1 MYQSDEIRPSPYRR
15 FSASIYLFVAVL
27 DLDESPFRI
36 HVKMSKV
43 PSTTVSSLAE
53 PDLVTSPTQTII
65 SISLEG
71 MSRCPPDFNL
81 HPAYTAQANLSP
93 PSRHVS
99 PEFSFRDRNVI
110 ADLPEKYPVQELNHF
125 SNTRRGSKLLHEDEE
140 AADSDAFVSQE
151 AQDCGIA
158 PQNTR
163 CQNGFV
169 SSKETMSVSQTMD
182 NV

>member
-1 MYQSDEIRPSPYRR
+1 
-15 FSASIYLFVAVL
+15 
-27 DLDESPFRI
+27 
-36 HVKMSKV
+36 MSKV
-43 PSTTVSSLAE
+43 PSTTVNSLAE

-65 SISLEG
+65 SNSLER
-71 MSRCPPDFNL
+71 MSQYPPNSNL

-93 PSRHVS
+93 PSRHVL
-99 PEFSFRDRNVI
+99 PEFSFRDQRRNAI
-110 ADLPEKYPVQELNHF
+110 ADIPEKYQVQELNHF
-125 SNTRRGSKLLHEDEE
+125 SDTRRGNKSLHEDEE
-140 AADSDAFVSQE
+140 AADGNASVFQE

-182 NV
+182 NE